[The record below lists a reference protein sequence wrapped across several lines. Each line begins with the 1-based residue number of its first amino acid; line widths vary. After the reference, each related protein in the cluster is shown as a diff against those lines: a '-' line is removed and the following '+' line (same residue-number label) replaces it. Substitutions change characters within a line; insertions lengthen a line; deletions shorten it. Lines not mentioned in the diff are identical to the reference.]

1 MEEKDYHNEQ
11 SLRLHLK
18 RLAQREFEGEPNN
31 EETRQ
36 KIIKRFNELLIE
48 VLDETMEDEGIE

>member
-18 RLAQREFEGEPNN
+18 CLAEREFEGEPDN

-36 KIIKRFNELLIE
+36 KIIKRFNELLTE
-48 VLDETMEDEGIE
+48 ELDEAMEGEGNE